1 MTFCLGMKVQDG
13 LIGIADTRVTTGM
26 ECITAR
32 KVSIHQHGRH
42 SMFLMTSGLRSV
54 RDKAVT
60 YFEEVIGESDETFDK
75 LYKAVNVLATQ
86 IRRVAEEDREP
97 LDKSGLPFNLHALVG
112 GQLEND
118 PEHKLYLLYPAGN
131 WVEVSEG
138 TPYCII
144 GESGYGKPLL
154 DRVLRYESSMDLAL
168 KVGFLAFDATRTSST
183 SVEYPLDVVAYRTDT
198 FDIVESRFE
207 KEDLLNSS
215 AWWQA
220 RIADSVDQLPAQ
232 WTDRVL
238 APLANHTTR
247 SPRPDR
253 TPGPT

>member
-1 MTFCLGMKVQDG
+1 MTFCLGMKIEDG
-13 LIGIADTRVTTGM
+13 LVGIADTRVTSGL

-60 YFEEVIGESDETFDK
+60 YFDEAIGESDQTFDK
-75 LYKAVNVLATQ
+75 LFKAVNVFAAQ
-86 IRRVAEEDREP
+86 IRRVAAEDKGA
-97 LDKSGLPFNLHALVG
+97 LDKAELTFNLHALVG

-118 PEHKLYLLYPAGN
+118 QQHKLYLIYPQGN
-131 WVEVSEG
+131 WVEVSVG

-154 DRVLRYESSMDLAL
+154 DRVLRYNSSMELAL

-183 SVEYPLDVVAYRTDT
+183 SVEYPLDVVLYRHDT
-198 FDIVESRFE
+198 FDIVEHRFQ
-207 KEDLLNSS
+207 KEDLAEISSWWQSRIYESVEKLPSKWVDRLLDSLPQDNRSSSNNSS
-215 AWWQA
+215 
-220 RIADSVDQLPAQ
+220 SL
-232 WTDRVL
+232 
-238 APLANHTTR
+238 
-247 SPRPDR
+247 SS
-253 TPGPT
+253 

>member
-1 MTFCLGMKVQDG
+1 MTFCLGMKVEDG
-13 LIGIADTRVTTGM
+13 LIGIADTRVTTGV

-60 YFEEVIGESDETFDK
+60 YFDEAISESDQTFDK
-75 LYKAVNVLATQ
+75 LFKAVNVFAAQ
-86 IRRVAEEDREP
+86 IRRVAQEDKEA
-97 LDKSGLPFNLHALVG
+97 LDKASLTFNLHALVG

-118 PEHKLYLLYPAGN
+118 QEHKLYLIYPQGN

-154 DRVLRYESSMDLAL
+154 DRVLRYHSSMDLAV

-183 SVEYPLDVVAYRTDT
+183 SVEYPIDIVLYRHDT
-198 FDIVESRFE
+198 FDIVEHRFE
-207 KEDLLNSS
+207 KEDLAEISSWWQSRIYDSVEKLPSKWVDRLLESLPHATRSSSNSS
-215 AWWQA
+215 GNV
-220 RIADSVDQLPAQ
+220 S
-232 WTDRVL
+232 
-238 APLANHTTR
+238 
-247 SPRPDR
+247 S
-253 TPGPT
+253 

>member
-1 MTFCLGMKVQDG
+1 MTFCLGMKVEDG
-13 LIGIADTRVTTGM
+13 LIGIADTRVTTGV

-60 YFEEVIGESDETFDK
+60 YFGEAISESDQTFDK
-75 LYKAVNVLATQ
+75 LFKAVNVFATQ
-86 IRRVAEEDREP
+86 IRRVAQEDKEA
-97 LDKSGLPFNLHALVG
+97 LDKAGLTFNLHALVG

-118 PEHKLYLLYPAGN
+118 QEHKLYLIYPQGN

-154 DRVLRYESSMDLAL
+154 DRVLRYNSTMELAL

-183 SVEYPLDVVAYRTDT
+183 SVEYPIDIVLYRHDT
-198 FDIVESRFE
+198 FDIIEHRFE
-207 KEDLLNSS
+207 KEDLVEISS
-215 AWWQA
+215 WWQS
-220 RIADSVDQLPAQ
+220 RIYDSVEKLPSN
-232 WTDRVL
+232 WVDRL
-238 APLANHTTR
+238 LKLLPNDTR
-247 SPRPDR
+247 SSLH
-253 TPGPT
+253 

>member
-1 MTFCLGMKVQDG
+1 MTFCLGMKVEDG
-13 LIGIADTRVTTGM
+13 LVGIADTRVTTGA
-26 ECITAR
+26 ECITAG

-60 YFEEVIGESDETFDK
+60 YFDEAIGESDQSFDK
-75 LYKAVNVLATQ
+75 LFKAVNVFATQ
-86 IRRVAEEDREP
+86 IRRVADEDRDA
-97 LDKSGLPFNLHALVG
+97 LCNAGLIFNLHALVG

-118 PEHKLYLLYPAGN
+118 REHKLFLIYPQGN

-154 DRVLRYESSMDLAL
+154 DRVLRYTCSLDLAL

-183 SVEYPLDVVAYRTDT
+183 SVEYPLDIVLYRHDT
-198 FDIVESRFE
+198 FDIIEHRFH
-207 KEDLLNSS
+207 KEDLADIS
-215 AWWQA
+215 AWWQT
-220 RIADSVDQLPAQ
+220 RIYESVEKLPAKWVERLLESLPQ
-232 WTDRVL
+232 LKRSSTNHAGEG
-238 APLANHTTR
+238 AP
-247 SPRPDR
+247 
-253 TPGPT
+253 

>member
-1 MTFCLGMKVQDG
+1 MTFCLGMKVEDG
-13 LIGIADTRVTTGM
+13 LVGIADTRVTTGG
-26 ECITAR
+26 EFITAG

-60 YFEEVIGESDETFDK
+60 YFDEAISESDQSFDK
-75 LYKAVNVLATQ
+75 LFKAVNVFASQ
-86 IRRVAEEDREP
+86 IRRVADEDKNA
-97 LDKSGLPFNLHALVG
+97 LYNAGLIFNLHALVG

-118 PEHKLYLLYPAGN
+118 LTHKLYLIYPQGN

-154 DRVLRYESSMDLAL
+154 DRVLRYHTSMNLAL

-183 SVEYPLDVVAYRTDT
+183 SVEYPLDVVLYRHDT
-198 FDIVESRFE
+198 FDILQHRFQR
-207 KEDLLNSS
+207 EDLADISS
-215 AWWQA
+215 WWQS
-220 RIADSVDQLPAQ
+220 RIYDSVEKLPAA
-232 WTDRVL
+232 WVERLLDSL
-238 APLANHTTR
+238 PHATR
-247 SPRPDR
+247 SSPPRAGNTAP
-253 TPGPT
+253 

>member
-1 MTFCLGMKVQDG
+1 MKVEDG
-13 LIGIADTRVTTGM
+13 LVGIADTRVTTGA
-26 ECITAR
+26 ECITAG

-60 YFEEVIGESDETFDK
+60 YFDEAIGESDQTFDK
-75 LYKAVNVLATQ
+75 LFKAVNVFATQ
-86 IRRVAEEDREP
+86 IRRVADEDRDA
-97 LDKSGLPFNLHALVG
+97 LCNAGLIFNLHALVG

-118 PEHKLYLLYPAGN
+118 REHKLFLIYPQGN

-154 DRVLRYESSMDLAL
+154 DRVLRYTCSLDLAL

-183 SVEYPLDVVAYRTDT
+183 SVEYPLDIVLYRHDT
-198 FDIVESRFE
+198 FDIVEHRFQ
-207 KEDLLNSS
+207 KEDLADIS
-215 AWWQA
+215 AWWQT
-220 RIADSVDQLPAQ
+220 RIYESVEKLPAKWVERLLESLPQ
-232 WTDRVL
+232 LKRSS
-238 APLANHTTR
+238 PNHAGEG
-247 SPRPDR
+247 
-253 TPGPT
+253 GP

>member
-1 MTFCLGMKVQDG
+1 MTFCLGMKVEDG
-13 LIGIADTRVTTGM
+13 LIGIADTRVTTGV

-60 YFEEVIGESDETFDK
+60 YFDEAISEGDQTFDK
-75 LYKAVNVLATQ
+75 LFKAVNVFATQ
-86 IRRVAEEDREP
+86 IRRVAQEDKDA
-97 LDKSGLPFNLHALVG
+97 LDKAGLVFNLHALVG

-118 PEHKLYLLYPAGN
+118 QEHKLYLIYPQGN

-154 DRVLRYESSMDLAL
+154 DRVLKYTSGMDLAM

-183 SVEYPLDVVAYRTDT
+183 SVEYPIDVVLYRHDT
-198 FDIVESRFE
+198 FDIVEHRFQ
-207 KEDLLNSS
+207 KEDLAEISS
-215 AWWQA
+215 WWQST
-220 RIADSVDQLPAQ
+220 IYTSVEKLPSKWADRLLESLPK
-232 WTDRVL
+232 
-238 APLANHTTR
+238 NTR
-247 SPRPDR
+247 SSSSSSGSPSS
-253 TPGPT
+253 

>member
-1 MTFCLGMKVQDG
+1 MKVEDG
-13 LIGIADTRVTTGM
+13 LIGIADTRVTSGV

-60 YFEEVIGESDETFDK
+60 YFDEAISEGDQTFDK
-75 LYKAVNVLATQ
+75 LFKAVNVFAAQ
-86 IRRVAEEDREP
+86 IRRVAQEDKEA
-97 LDKSGLPFNLHALVG
+97 LGKAGLTFDLHALVG

-118 PEHKLYLLYPAGN
+118 QEHKLYLIYPQGN

-144 GESGYGKPLL
+144 GETGYGKPLL
-154 DRVLRYESSMDLAL
+154 DRVLRYHSSMDLAM

-183 SVEYPLDVVAYRTDT
+183 SVEYPIDVVLYRHDT
-198 FDIVESRFE
+198 FDIVEHRLE
-207 KEDLLNSS
+207 KEDLVEVSS
-215 AWWQA
+215 WWQS
-220 RIADSVDQLPAQ
+220 RIYDSVEKLPSQ
-232 WTDRVL
+232 WADRL
-238 APLANHTTR
+238 LESLPKETR
-247 SPRPDR
+247 SSFNDS
-253 TPGPT
+253 GHPTS

>member
-1 MTFCLGMKVQDG
+1 MTFCLGMKVEDG
-13 LIGIADTRVTTGM
+13 LVGIADTRVTTGV

-60 YFEEVIGESDETFDK
+60 YFDEAIGKSDQTFDK
-75 LYKAVNVLATQ
+75 LFKAVNVFATQ
-86 IRRVAEEDREP
+86 IRRVAEEDKES
-97 LDKSGLPFNLHALVG
+97 LNKTGLIFDLHALVG

-118 PEHKLYLLYPAGN
+118 HEHKLFLIYPQGN

-144 GESGYGKPLL
+144 GETGYGKPLL
-154 DRVLRYESSMDLAL
+154 DRVLRYGSSMDLAL

-183 SVEYPLDVVAYRTDT
+183 SVEYPLDVVLYRHDT
-198 FDIVESRFE
+198 FDVVEHRFQ
-207 KEDLLNSS
+207 KEDLADISS
-215 AWWQA
+215 WWQS
-220 RIADSVDQLPAQ
+220 RIYESVEKLPSN
-232 WTDRVL
+232 WVDRL
-238 APLANHTTR
+238 LNLLPQDTR
-247 SPRPDR
+247 PISGNSGSP
-253 TPGPT
+253 TS

>member
-1 MTFCLGMKVQDG
+1 MKVEDG
-13 LIGIADTRVTTGM
+13 LIGIADTRVTTGV

-60 YFEEVIGESDETFDK
+60 YFDEAIGESDQTFDK
-75 LYKAVNVLATQ
+75 LYKAVNVFTTQ
-86 IRRVAEEDREP
+86 VRRVAEEDRDA
-97 LDKSGLPFNLHALVG
+97 LCKAGLTFDLHALVG

-118 PEHKLYLLYPAGN
+118 QEHKLFLIYPQGN

-144 GESGYGKPLL
+144 GETGYGKPLL
-154 DRVLRYESSMDLAL
+154 DRVLEYKSSMELAL

-183 SVEYPLDVVAYRTDT
+183 SVEYPLDVVLYRHDT
-198 FDIVESRFE
+198 FDIVEHRFQ
-207 KEDLLNSS
+207 KEDLAEISS
-215 AWWQA
+215 WWQS
-220 RIADSVDQLPAQ
+220 RIYESVEKLPSK
-232 WTDRVL
+232 WVDRL
-238 APLANHTTR
+238 LESLPQNTR
-247 SPRPDR
+247 SSSNQSGDV
-253 TPGPT
+253 TP

>member
-1 MTFCLGMKVQDG
+1 MTFCLGMKVEDG
-13 LIGIADTRVTTGM
+13 LVGIADTRVTTGL

-60 YFEEVIGESDETFDK
+60 YFDEVISESDQTFDK
-75 LYKAVNVLATQ
+75 LFKAVNVFAAQ
-86 IRRVAEEDREP
+86 IRRVSDEDKGALDTAE
-97 LDKSGLPFNLHALVG
+97 LTFNLHALVG

-118 PEHKLYLLYPAGN
+118 QEHKLYLIYPQGN

-144 GESGYGKPLL
+144 GETGYGKPLL
-154 DRVLRYESSMDLAL
+154 DRVLRYSSHMDLAL

-183 SVEYPLDVVAYRTDT
+183 SVEYPLDVVLYRHNT
-198 FDIVESRFE
+198 FDIVEHRFE
-207 KEDLLNSS
+207 KEDLAEISS
-215 AWWQA
+215 WWQS
-220 RIADSVDQLPAQ
+220 RIYESVEKLPSK
-232 WTDRVL
+232 WVDRL
-238 APLANHTTR
+238 LESLPRDTR
-247 SPRPDR
+247 PSSKKPSD
-253 TPGPT
+253 TSS

>member
-1 MTFCLGMKVQDG
+1 MTFCLGMKVEDG
-13 LIGIADTRVTTGM
+13 LVGIADTRVTTGA
-26 ECITAR
+26 ECITAG

-60 YFEEVIGESDETFDK
+60 YFDEAIGEGDQTFDK
-75 LYKAVNVLATQ
+75 LFKAVNVFATQ
-86 IRRVAEEDREP
+86 IRRVAEEDKNA
-97 LDKSGLPFNLHALVG
+97 LYNAGLIFNLHALVG

-118 PEHKLYLLYPAGN
+118 QDHKLFLIYPQGN

-154 DRVLRYESSMDLAL
+154 DRVLRYHCNMDLAL

-183 SVEYPLDVVAYRTDT
+183 SVEYPLDVVLYRHDT
-198 FDIVESRFE
+198 FDILQHRFQ
-207 KEDLLNSS
+207 KEDLAEISS
-215 AWWQA
+215 WWQS
-220 RIADSVDQLPAQ
+220 RIYESVEKLPSKWADHLLESLPHA
-232 WTDRVL
+232 
-238 APLANHTTR
+238 TR
-247 SPRPDR
+247 SPYNNSGDP
-253 TPGPT
+253 PS

>member
-1 MTFCLGMKVQDG
+1 MTFCLGMKVEDG
-13 LIGIADTRVTTGM
+13 LIGIADTRVTTGV

-60 YFEEVIGESDETFDK
+60 YFDEAINESDQTFDK
-75 LYKAVNVLATQ
+75 LFKAVNVFAAQ
-86 IRRVAEEDREP
+86 IRRVAQEDKEA
-97 LDKSGLPFNLHALVG
+97 LDKASLTFNLHALVG

-118 PEHKLYLLYPAGN
+118 QEHKLYLIYPQGN

-154 DRVLRYESSMDLAL
+154 DRVLRYHSSMDLAV

-183 SVEYPLDVVAYRTDT
+183 SVEYPIDIVLYRHDT
-198 FDIVESRFE
+198 FDIVEHRFE
-207 KEDLLNSS
+207 KEDLAEISSWWQSRIYDSVEKLPSKWVDRLLESLPHATRSSSNSS
-215 AWWQA
+215 GNV
-220 RIADSVDQLPAQ
+220 S
-232 WTDRVL
+232 
-238 APLANHTTR
+238 
-247 SPRPDR
+247 S
-253 TPGPT
+253 